1 MATANPETGGNQTS
15 EASVDNAAA
24 VTANAETGQQNIVDT
39 TETGDKKDADAEAI
53 ANARVGKADGASE
66 DVGEDV
72 DGDVVGGTAI
82 SGDVE
87 KPTVG
92 SDVHDGDDDV
102 GDDDV
107 VEEEVVCEQNAV
119 TENTKPIG

>member
-1 MATANPETGGNQTS
+1 M
-15 EASVDNAAA
+15 
-24 VTANAETGQQNIVDT
+24 
-39 TETGDKKDADAEAI
+39 
-53 ANARVGKADGASE
+53 
-66 DVGEDV
+66 
-72 DGDVVGGTAI
+72 VGGTAI